1 MTRTLFPLLVV
12 LLLVVALP
20 GVAVF
25 AADLMGYDPAVNGWL
40 ESHLGVSHRVAVA
53 LPAAM
58 VLFCVPPL
66 IILLYFLR
74 LRRKPVAVS
83 STYLWKKS
91 IEDLHVNRL
100 MQWLRQN
107 VLLLLQLLATL
118 LCIYAVLG
126 PRLHGAIVGGRHYIL
141 MIDNSASMAAADVAP
156 TRLAWAKTQ
165 ALREIDAATDDDTGM
180 VIVFNATAETAQS
193 YTSNRGELRAA
204 VERIQPTQKP
214 TRIEEAL
221 GLAASLANPV
231 KSTENEATI
240 PGAVVPGKERQYVPT
255 EGIPADVHVFSDGR
269 FPSPAEFAL
278 TNLNLTYHVPPAD
291 GSNNLAVSRLTVDRG
306 WQKPLP
312 DDDENDPADPTPKT
326 ADRDAEDAAKA
337 TVTAYV
343 RNYRDKPADKIVV
356 RLEVLDAA
364 GNLKRA
370 YARTLRPAAKKDQ
383 NAAGKAAQFFLP
395 ELPEGADATLH
406 ARLEGANDALPLD
419 DDAWLVLGVVRKA
432 KVLVVTPDDNK
443 LLRAF
448 FEADAHKALAD
459 VAWQT
464 PAALAD
470 DDKYL
475 KPARE
480 GRYDLVVFD
489 RCGPATEDAMP
500 TANTWFIG
508 HPPPPY
514 KPATAADDPLR
525 VVPVKGP
532 SVQGSLDRHP
542 IMRNLRGLYET
553 AIDESF
559 RLPTLPNGTQRLLE
573 AAGGQVLI
581 AGLPRGPFTDLV
593 MAFPLMTSATD
604 WNTLWPLQP
613 SFVLFV
619 RNVVTTLGNVRDA
632 ATEDPITTGQEKA
645 IATGVT
651 KRIAVTL
658 PDGTEKVFDRDVPR
672 PEFIF
677 THTDRIGPYAAVWT
691 EPGTGKAAGR
701 RFAVNL
707 LPTAEH
713 DESDIAVTSEIRI
726 GAETVAA
733 GEPRQQP
740 RELWKAAVLLGLVVV
755 LAEWWVYNRRVQ
767 I

>member
-1 MTRTLFPLLVV
+1 MRTIFPLLVV
-12 LLLVVALP
+12 LLLLVALP
-20 GVAVF
+20 GVVVF
-25 AADLMGYDPAVNGWL
+25 AADLMGYEASVNEWL
-40 ESHLGVSHRVAVA
+40 EGRLGVSHRVAIA

-66 IILLYFLR
+66 IVLLYFLR

-107 VLLLLQLLATL
+107 VLLLLQLLAAL

-126 PRLHGAIVGGRHYIL
+126 PRLHGSIFGGRHYIL
-141 MIDNSASMAAADVAP
+141 MIDNSASMSATDVAP
-156 TRLAWAKTQ
+156 TRLAWAKQQ

-180 VIVFNATAETAQS
+180 LIVFNSTAETAQS
-193 YTSNRGELRAA
+193 YTNNRGELRTA
-204 VERIQPTQKP
+204 VERIEPTQKP

-221 GLAASLANPV
+221 SLAASLANPV

-255 EGIPADVHVFSDGR
+255 EGVPADVHVFSDGR
-269 FPSPAEFAL
+269 FPFPAEFAL
-278 TNLNLTYHVPPAD
+278 ANLNLTYHVPPAE
-291 GSNNLAVSRLTVDRG
+291 GSNNLALSRLTVDRG

-312 DDDENDPADPTPKT
+312 DDDENDPADPTPKV
-326 ADRDAEDAAKA
+326 ADRDADDATKA
-337 TVTAYV
+337 TVTAFV
-343 RNYRDKPADKIVV
+343 KNYRSKPADKIVV
-356 RLEVLDAA
+356 RLEVLDA
-364 GNLKRA
+364 GRNLLRA
-370 YARTLRPAAKKDQ
+370 YSRTLRPAAKRDQ
-383 NAAGKAAQFFLP
+383 NVAGKAVQFYLP
-395 ELPEGADATLH
+395 ELAEGADLTLH
-406 ARLEGANDALPLD
+406 ARLEGANDSLPLD
-419 DDAWLVLGVVRKA
+419 DESWFVLGVVRKA
-432 KVLVVTPDDNK
+432 KVLIVTPDDNK

-448 FEADAHKALAD
+448 FESDAHKALAD
-459 VAWQT
+459 RTWET
-464 PAALAD
+464 PAALTDAE
-470 DDKYL
+470 KYL

-480 GRYDLVVFD
+480 GKFDLVIFD

-500 TANTWFIG
+500 NANTWFIG
-508 HPPPPY
+508 HPPPPF
-514 KPATAADDPLR
+514 KPATAADDPQR

-542 IMRNLRGLYET
+542 IMRNLRGLYDM

-559 RLPTLPNGTQRLLE
+559 QLPSLPNGTQRLLE

-593 MAFPLMTSATD
+593 MAFPLMTSAND

-632 ATEDPITTGQEKA
+632 ATEDPITTGQEKP

-651 KRIAVTL
+651 RRITVTS
-658 PDGTEKVFDRDVPR
+658 PDGKSKVFDRGTPR
-672 PEFIF
+672 PEFIY
-677 THTDRIGPYAAVWT
+677 TNTDQIGPYAATWA
-691 EPGTGKAAGR
+691 EPGTDRTAGR

-707 LPTAEH
+707 VPTAEH
-713 DESDIAVTSEIRI
+713 DESDIAVTTEIRI
-726 GAETVAA
+726 GVETIAA
-733 GEPRQQP
+733 DEPRKQP
-740 RELWKAAVLLGLVVV
+740 RDLWKIAVLLGLLV
-755 LAEWWVYNRRVQ
+755 LMAEWWVYNRRVQ